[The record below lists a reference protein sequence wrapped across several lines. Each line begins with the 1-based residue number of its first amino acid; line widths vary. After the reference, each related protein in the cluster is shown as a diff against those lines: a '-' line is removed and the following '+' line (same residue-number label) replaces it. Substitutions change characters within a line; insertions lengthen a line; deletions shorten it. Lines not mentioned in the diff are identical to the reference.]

1 MKMIR
6 PSAFGKRFGLEP
18 NTWTRGASFGKFHRE
33 ASMVDKE
40 LLSRKLSQLR
50 EYLSA
55 LHNAGDITW
64 EKYEEDLRARAFV
77 ERYLQL
83 CIEKVIDIGNHFVS
97 FHRWREP
104 VGYRDLFQVLH
115 ENGIIPRKH
124 LKTFQNMASFRNMLV
139 HRYEKTDDE
148 VIFGIFRKRLND
160 FELFIGL
167 IMDWIKGQET
177 SPSAKP

>member
-97 FHRWREP
+97 RFI
-104 VGYRDLFQVLH
+104 VGVSR
-115 ENGIIPRKH
+115 R
-124 LKTFQNMASFRNMLV
+124 
-139 HRYEKTDDE
+139 
-148 VIFGIFRKRLND
+148 VIGIFFRSFMKTASSRGS
-160 FELFIGL
+160 I
-167 IMDWIKGQET
+167 
-177 SPSAKP
+177 